1 MDDRF
6 LTIRDEATVEIKIKG
21 SRFIGESF
29 LAATAGHATERLTVV
44 RKREYAAT
52 HHCYAWRV
60 GVGNESTFKYSD
72 DGEPNGTAGRPI
84 YDIITGNDLTN
95 TLLVVTRYFGGTKL
109 GTGGLTH
116 AYSDCAR
123 AAIEQSG
130 TKEHFILNRY
140 RIELE
145 FSYYDR
151 WKILVNRMGIIER
164 EAIFEDQV
172 RIVAEIRRSRGD
184 ELVRAVIE
192 LTAGKGKIEALTI
205 A

>member
-29 LAATAGHATERLTVV
+29 LAPTSELALERLAAV
-44 RKREYAAT
+44 RKREHAAT

-60 GVGNESTFKYSD
+60 GVENGSTFKYSD

-95 TLLVVTRYFGGTKL
+95 TLVVVTRYFGGTKL

-123 AAIEQSG
+123 ATVERSG
-130 TKEHFILNRY
+130 IREHFILSRY
-140 RIELE
+140 RVELE
-145 FSYYDR
+145 FSFYDR
-151 WKILVNRMGIIER
+151 WKILVNRLGVIER
-164 EAIFEDQV
+164 EAIFEEQV
-172 RIVAEIRRSRGD
+172 RIVAEVRRSRGE
-184 ELVRAVIE
+184 ELVRTLVE
-192 LTAGKGKIEALTI
+192 LTAGKGKIEAL

>member
-29 LAATAGHATERLTVV
+29 LTPTGDLVLERLAAV

-60 GVGNESTFKYSD
+60 GVESGSVFKYSD
-72 DGEPNGTAGRPI
+72 DGEPTGTAGRPI
-84 YDIITGNDLTN
+84 HDILTGNDLTN

-123 AAIEQSG
+123 ATVEHSG
-130 TKEHFILNRY
+130 IKEHFILNRY
-140 RIELE
+140 RVELE

-151 WKILVNRMGIIER
+151 WKILVNRLGVTER
-164 EAIFEDQV
+164 DAIFEDHV
-172 RIVAEIRRSRGD
+172 RLVAEIRRSRGD
-184 ELVRAVIE
+184 ELVQALVE
-192 LTAGKGKIEALTI
+192 LTAGKGKIETLPNS
-205 A
+205 